1 MRRFLLFPLS
11 GLEVRTLPPE
21 AGARKTEKAMTC
33 EEVVDDDGDDD
44 VDDDDD
50 DDYDEDKDS
59 DDDDGDGGGNDDD
72 AVRQNRRIASILIS
86 CLEF

>member
-33 EEVVDDDGDDD
+33 EEVVDDDGDND
-44 VDDDDD
+44 VDDDD

-86 CLEF
+86 CQEF